1 MADPAAFL
9 DLLARAELRSAA
21 GDWAEAAEL
30 WARVTEANPVHG
42 DYWARVAEA
51 RFAERDYEAAHLA
64 YTKVLELGVRPGYQ
78 VRFRA
83 DAPEFLPGEV
93 AYLIACCQA
102 ELGRRADAIGALA
115 AALDRGFRDLDRARA
130 DDCWQA
136 WRDDERLRDLL
147 GVTEVGGLSR
157 DEGWRTD
164 LRLLARE
171 LKRRAYAPFALIS
184 EEDFDREVARLD
196 GQIPGLTDTQII
208 VAMMR
213 LTALLD
219 DGHAGIRMPDG
230 NPELSRLVQLEFFLF
245 AEGLFVIAAGPGYS
259 RLLGAEVETIGGRTV
274 DEAVAALGPLIARDN
289 DQQVKFQVPAFLR
302 RTAILHGLGLTAD
315 LGRVTL
321 AVRFPDGSSGE
332 ATVDA
337 VPGRFR
343 WDRHPPGWTRLADTV
358 TERLSEVS
366 GSPPLYLRH
375 RELPYWFEYLPA
387 ADLVYFQYNAVA
399 DHPAEPFAAFCDR
412 LFAFIAARQPA
423 RLVIDLRWNG
433 GGNTFLSQALLH
445 HLIRH
450 PEISRRGALFV
461 IIGRLTFSAAQ
472 NTATAIGRETEPIFV
487 GEPTGSRPNFTG
499 ETIPFELPYSKL
511 RANAGDLFWQ
521 TSWPEDHR
529 TWIAPDI
536 YAPPTF
542 EAFRRNQDPAM
553 DAILALREHFPGR

>member
-9 DLLARAELRSAA
+9 DLLARAELRSAS
-21 GDWAEAAEL
+21 GDWAEAAGL

-42 DYWARVAEA
+42 DYWARLAEA
-51 RFAERDYEAAHLA
+51 RFAERDFAAAAPA
-64 YTKVLELGVRPGYQ
+64 YAKVLELGVRPGYQ
-78 VRFRA
+78 VRFQA
-83 DAPEFLPGEV
+83 DAPDFLPGEA

-102 ELGRRADAIGALA
+102 GLGHREDAIDALA
-115 AALDRGFRDLDRARA
+115 AALGRGFRDLDRAQA

-147 GVTEVGGLSR
+147 GIVEVEGLSR

-184 EEDFDREVARLD
+184 EEDFDAEVARLD
-196 GQIPGLTDTQII
+196 DEIPGLTDTQII

-213 LTALLD
+213 LTAHMD
-219 DGHAGIRMPDG
+219 DGHAGIAMPGGDH
-230 NPELSRLVQLEFFLF
+230 ELTRLVQLEFFLF
-245 AEGLFVIAAGPGYS
+245 AEGLFVTAAGPGYS
-259 RLLGAEVETIGGRTV
+259 RLLGAQVETIGGRTV
-274 DEAVAALGPLIARDN
+274 EEAVAALAPLIARDN
-289 DQQVKFQVPAFLR
+289 DQQVTLMVPRLLR
-302 RTAILHGLGLTAD
+302 ETAILHGLGLTAD
-315 LGRVTL
+315 LGQVALT
-321 AVRFPDGSSGE
+321 VRFPDGTSGE
-332 ATVDA
+332 ATAAA
-337 VPGRFR
+337 VPDRFR

-358 TERLSEVS
+358 TERPV
-366 GSPPLYLRH
+366 PLHLRH
-375 RELPYWFEYLPA
+375 RELPYWFEYLPD

-399 DHPAEPFAAFCDR
+399 DHPAESFAAFCDR
-412 LFAFIAARQPA
+412 LFAFIADRRPG

-433 GGNTFLSQALLH
+433 GGNTFLSQSLLH
-445 HLIRH
+445 HLVRN

-487 GEPTGSRPNFTG
+487 GEPTGSRPNFNG

-511 RANAGDLFWQ
+511 RANVGDLFWQ

-542 EAFRRNQDPAM
+542 EAFRRNDDPAM
-553 DAILALREHFPGR
+553 DAILALREHLPGR

>member
-1 MADPAAFL
+1 MAGPAAFL

-21 GDWAEAAEL
+21 GDWAEATGL
-30 WARVTEANPVHG
+30 WGLVTAANPVHG
-42 DYWARVAEA
+42 DYWARLAEA

-64 YTKVLELGVRPGYQ
+64 YAKVLELGVRPGYQ
-78 VRFRA
+78 ARFRA
-83 DAPEFLPGEV
+83 DAPELLPGEV

-102 ELGRRADAIGALA
+102 GLGRREQAIDALA
-115 AALDRGFRDLDRARA
+115 AALGRGFRDLDRARA

-147 GVTEVGGLSR
+147 GVVEVTGLSR
-157 DEGWRTD
+157 DEGWRAD

-184 EEDFDREVARLD
+184 EEDFDREVAWLADR
-196 GQIPGLTDTQII
+196 IPGLTDTQII

-213 LTALLD
+213 LTAHLD
-219 DGHAGIRMPDG
+219 DGHAGISLPDG
-230 NPELSRLVQLEFFLF
+230 DNELSHLVPLEFFLF
-245 AEGLFVIAAGPGYS
+245 AEGLFVTAAGPGYS
-259 RLLGAEVETIGGRTV
+259 HLLGAEVEAIGGRTV
-274 DEAVAALGPLIARDN
+274 EETVAALGPLIARDN
-289 DQQVKFQVPAFLR
+289 DQQVRLEIPVFLR
-302 RTAILHGLGLTAD
+302 RTAILHGLGLTGN
-315 LGRVTL
+315 LGQVTL
-321 AVRFPDGSSGE
+321 AVRFPDGTSGE
-332 ATVDA
+332 ATVA
-337 VPGRFR
+337 AGPGPFR
-343 WDRHPPGWTRLADTV
+343 WDRHPPGWTRLTDTV
-358 TERLSEVS
+358 AEQQ
-366 GSPPLYLRH
+366 PPLHLRH

-387 ADLVYFQYNAVA
+387 HDLVYFQYNAVL

-412 LFAFIAARQPA
+412 LFGFIAARRPG

-433 GGNTFLSQALLH
+433 GGNTFLAQPLVH
-445 HLIRH
+445 HLIRC
-450 PEISRRGALFV
+450 PRISRRGALFV

-472 NTATAIGRETEPIFV
+472 NTATAIARETEPIFV

-499 ETIPFELPYSKL
+499 ETIPFELPYSRL

-542 EAFRRNQDPAM
+542 EAFRRNRDPAM
-553 DAILALREHFPGR
+553 DAILALREHLPGR

>member
-1 MADPAAFL
+1 MADPAAFV

-42 DYWARVAEA
+42 DYWARLAEA
-51 RFAERDYEAAHLA
+51 RFAERDFTAAVLA
-64 YTKVLELGVRPGYQ
+64 YAKVLELGVRPGYQ
-78 VRFRA
+78 VCYRG
-83 DAPEFLPGEV
+83 DATEFLPGEV
-93 AYLIACCQA
+93 AYMIACCQA
-102 ELGRRADAIGALA
+102 ELGRRADAIDALA
-115 AALDRGFRDLDRARA
+115 AALGRGFRDLDRARA

-147 GVTEVGGLSR
+147 GIVEVEGLSR
-157 DEGWRTD
+157 DEGWRID

-184 EEDFDREVARLD
+184 EEDFDAEVARLD
-196 GQIPGLTDTQII
+196 GEIPGLSDTQII

-213 LTALLD
+213 LTAHMD

-230 NPELSRLVQLEFFLF
+230 DGELTRLVQLEFFLF
-245 AEGLFVIAAGPGYS
+245 ADGLFVTAAGPGYS

-274 DEAVAALGPLIARDN
+274 EEAVAALAPLIARDN
-289 DQQVKFQVPAFLR
+289 DQQVRLEIPVFLR
-302 RTAILHGLGLTAD
+302 QTAVLHGIGLTAD
-315 LGRVTL
+315 LGQVALT
-321 AVRFPDGSSGE
+321 VRFPDGTSGE

-343 WDRHPPGWTRLADTV
+343 WDRHPPGWTRLTDTV
-358 TERLSEVS
+358 AERLSGVS
-366 GSPPLYLRH
+366 GAPPLHLRH
-375 RELPYWFEYLPA
+375 RELPYWFEYLPG
-387 ADLVYFQYNAVA
+387 ADLVYFQYNAVI

-412 LFAFIAARQPA
+412 LFAFITARQPA
-423 RLVIDLRWNG
+423 RLVIDMRWNG

-445 HLIRH
+445 HLIRN

-487 GEPTGSRPNFTG
+487 GEPTGSRPNFNG
-499 ETIPFELPYSKL
+499 ESIPFELPYSKL
-511 RANAGDLFWQ
+511 LANVGDLFWQ
-521 TSWPEDHR
+521 TSWPEDYR

-542 EAFRRNQDPAM
+542 EAFRRNDDPAM
-553 DAILALREHFPGR
+553 DAILALREHLPGR

>member
-9 DLLARAELRSAA
+9 DLLARAELRSAS
-21 GDWAEAAEL
+21 GDWAEAAGL

-42 DYWARVAEA
+42 DYWARLAEA
-51 RFAERDYEAAHLA
+51 RFAERDFAAAAPA
-64 YTKVLELGVRPGYQ
+64 YAKVLELGVRPGYQ
-78 VRFRA
+78 VRFQA
-83 DAPEFLPGEV
+83 DAPDFLPGEA

-102 ELGRRADAIGALA
+102 GLGHREDAIDALA
-115 AALDRGFRDLDRARA
+115 AALGRGFRDLDRAQA

-147 GVTEVGGLSR
+147 GIAEVEGLSR

-184 EEDFDREVARLD
+184 EEDFDAEVARLD
-196 GQIPGLTDTQII
+196 GEIPGLTDTQII

-213 LTALLD
+213 LTAHMD
-219 DGHAGIRMPDG
+219 DGHAGIAMPDG
-230 NPELSRLVQLEFFLF
+230 DHELTRLVQLEFFLF
-245 AEGLFVIAAGPGYS
+245 AEGLFVTAAGPGYS
-259 RLLGAEVETIGGRTV
+259 RLLGAQVETIGGRTV
-274 DEAVAALGPLIARDN
+274 EEAVAALAPLIARDN
-289 DQQVKFQVPAFLR
+289 DQQVTLMVPRLLR
-302 RTAILHGLGLTAD
+302 ETAILHGLGLTAD
-315 LGRVTL
+315 LGQVALT
-321 AVRFPDGSSGE
+321 VRFPDGTSGE
-332 ATVDA
+332 ATAAA
-337 VPGRFR
+337 VPDRFR

-358 TERLSEVS
+358 TERPV
-366 GSPPLYLRH
+366 PLHLRH
-375 RELPYWFEYLPA
+375 RELPYWFDYLA
-387 ADLVYFQYNAVA
+387 GADLVYFQYNAVA

-412 LFAFIAARQPA
+412 LFAFIADRRPG

-445 HLIRH
+445 HLIRNR
-450 PEISRRGALFV
+450 EISRPGALYV

-487 GEPTGSRPNFTG
+487 GEPTGSRPNFNG
-499 ETIPFELPYSKL
+499 EVIPFELPYSKL
-511 RANAGDLFWQ
+511 RANVGDLFWQ

-542 EAFRRNQDPAM
+542 EAFRRNDDPAM
-553 DAILALREHFPGR
+553 DAILALHEHLPGR